1 MVNWKFHI
9 LTIVW
14 TVIIAILTLSPGRSV
29 PDVPFW
35 IIPHFDKIVHA
46 GIFGM
51 LSFLMAR
58 GIIKQYAGQKI
69 KKAFVISFF
78 ATVVYGL
85 IIEYLQRLV
94 PGRSFELGDLIA
106 NTAGVVLGLIGCYF
120 LSKLMGNQS

>member
-1 MVNWKFHI
+1 MVNWKFHL

-14 TVIIAILTLSPGRSV
+14 AVVIAILTLSPGRAV

-35 IIPHFDKIVHA
+35 NIPHFDKIVHA

-58 GIIKQYAGQKI
+58 GTIRQYAGQKI

-78 ATVVYGL
+78 VAIGYGL

-94 PGRSFELGDLIA
+94 PGRSFELSDLMA
-106 NTAGVVLGLIGCYF
+106 NTAGAVLGLIGCHF
-120 LSKLMGNQS
+120 LSKLFGNRS